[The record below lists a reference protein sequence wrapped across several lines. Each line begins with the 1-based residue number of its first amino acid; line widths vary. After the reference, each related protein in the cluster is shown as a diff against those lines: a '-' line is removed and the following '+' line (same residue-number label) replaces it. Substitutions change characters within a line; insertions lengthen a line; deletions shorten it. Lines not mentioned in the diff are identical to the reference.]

1 VDLNEPRLGLH
12 DRKVKTE
19 APKCAAII
27 SSGAAGANELN
38 AALPELAL
46 QELQAASADVSM
58 EAADEEPPPQSGAQ
72 DSASEPMVAAAGNTD
87 PANAKAAREV
97 SAGEADVAAAME
109 VAGGEMPA
117 ADAGETK
124 IESS

>member
-1 VDLNEPRLGLH
+1 MGLH
-12 DRKVKTE
+12 DREVKAE
-19 APKCAAII
+19 APKSAANI
-27 SSGAAGANELN
+27 SSEAAGASELN
-38 AALPELAL
+38 AALPEIAL

-72 DSASEPMVAAAGNTD
+72 DSASEPMVVAAAGDTD
-87 PANAKAAREV
+87 PANAKATREV
-97 SAGEADVAAAME
+97 TAGEADVAAAVE

-124 IESS
+124 MESS